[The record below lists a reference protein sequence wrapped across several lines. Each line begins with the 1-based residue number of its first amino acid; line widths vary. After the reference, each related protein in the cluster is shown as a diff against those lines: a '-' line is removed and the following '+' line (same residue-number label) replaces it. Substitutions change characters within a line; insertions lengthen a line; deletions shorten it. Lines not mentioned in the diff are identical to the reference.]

1 MVQGIYSSCSFLLG
15 IFIPKFLLHEL
26 VELSLYFNH
35 DMHLLLLEF
44 HGGVKLLW
52 VVGEGKTIFEINI
65 VEPLLHVVLEEAEGR
80 NEFSVL
86 ICSQLHSVSHWLR
99 ALPKLVVNVKL
110 ILQKADV
117 NLVIFGVHLHR
128 SDHL

>member
-15 IFIPKFLLHEL
+15 IFIPKFFLHEL
-26 VELSLYFNH
+26 VELSLNFNH

-44 HGGVKLLW
+44 HGGVKLLR

-86 ICSQLHSVSHWLR
+86 ICCQLHSVSHWLR
-99 ALPKLVVNVKL
+99 ALPKLVVDVKF
-110 ILQKADV
+110 ILQKGNV
-117 NLVIFGVHLHR
+117 NLVIFRVHLH
-128 SDHL
+128 